1 MSNQMPE
8 TRRRHLSV
16 SEEVESCVR
25 PLSGIKGD
33 SSSDGYKSEDA
44 SQTNGRI
51 FSEGGSH
58 ETSQRPRDATISEI
72 GKIGSVFIIIL
83 EHVISSITLILP
95 TPLIDAFTSLSRFI
109 FSFFKS
115 SEVKYDNLISDKHI
129 SMKDKVLS
137 KLDKLKNSQNFSQIC
152 HLNGFEAE
160 SHLVHT
166 QDGFKLTLHRLK
178 PENNGYT
185 SNGKAIYFQHG
196 LLMTSDVW
204 CVMLNKDDNLPFRL
218 CEQGYDVFLGNNRG
232 NKYSN
237 KHVGFSSDERKFWD
251 FSIDEFA
258 MYDIPSSIDYILKLK
273 GISTLTY
280 IGFSQGCSQ
289 ILSSVSINDD
299 LNHKIDKLVLI
310 APATTPKRLSNWLL
324 NSIINFNPEMMYLL
338 FGRKILMKSVIFW
351 RKITYPPMFIQL
363 IDLPNKILFDWNS
376 VNIDVIQK
384 MVSYYH
390 LYSTTSVKCVVHWF
404 QIIKSKRFQMY
415 QEKDYFEPFEYPTDT
430 RIDISKLLIIYGMN
444 DSLVDIDTLVSQLPA
459 FNKQHFTQIK
469 DGKVVGRR
477 EVVIKENGEG
487 VDDKELNVFGIYGHE
502 HLDLLWGRR
511 QQENVINN
519 VLDFIWK
526 DCTF

>member
-1 MSNQMPE
+1 
-8 TRRRHLSV
+8 
-16 SEEVESCVR
+16 
-25 PLSGIKGD
+25 
-33 SSSDGYKSEDA
+33 
-44 SQTNGRI
+44 
-51 FSEGGSH
+51 
-58 ETSQRPRDATISEI
+58 
-72 GKIGSVFIIIL
+72 
-83 EHVISSITLILP
+83 
-95 TPLIDAFTSLSRFI
+95 
-109 FSFFKS
+109 
-115 SEVKYDNLISDKHI
+115 
-129 SMKDKVLS
+129 
-137 KLDKLKNSQNFSQIC
+137 
-152 HLNGFEAE
+152 
-160 SHLVHT
+160 
-166 QDGFKLTLHRLK
+166 
-178 PENNGYT
+178 
-185 SNGKAIYFQHG
+185 
-196 LLMTSDVW
+196 
-204 CVMLNKDDNLPFRL
+204 
-218 CEQGYDVFLGNNRG
+218 
-232 NKYSN
+232 
-237 KHVGFSSDERKFWD
+237 
-251 FSIDEFA
+251 
-258 MYDIPSSIDYILKLK
+258 
-273 GISTLTY
+273 
-280 IGFSQGCSQ
+280 
-289 ILSSVSINDD
+289 
-299 LNHKIDKLVLI
+299 
-310 APATTPKRLSNWLL
+310 
-324 NSIINFNPEMMYLL
+324 MMYLL

-519 VLDFIWK
+519 VLDFI
-526 DCTF
+526 